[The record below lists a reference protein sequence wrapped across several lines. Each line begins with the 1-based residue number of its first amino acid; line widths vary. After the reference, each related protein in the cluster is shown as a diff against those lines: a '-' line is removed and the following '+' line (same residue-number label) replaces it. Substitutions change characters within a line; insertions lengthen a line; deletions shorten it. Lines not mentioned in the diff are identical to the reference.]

1 MKTPIFFIIALF
13 GLAACQ
19 NTAQETDATGNFEA
33 TEVIVSAEATGKIL
47 FFEAEEGQT
56 IAKDSITVVID
67 ESNLNLQK
75 SQVEASMNALDQKTV
90 NVSPQIRLLD
100 EQIGSQHSQLA
111 FLKKEKTRVE
121 NLVKADAAT
130 TKQLDE
136 INNQIDLVSRQIAV
150 LREQKSVQENNFAT
164 QNRSILSEKN
174 PLQYRVAQIQDQ
186 INRTK
191 IRNPLTGTILTKY
204 AQQGEVTAYG
214 KALYKIADLSDMIL
228 RAYISG
234 GQLSKIRLNQDV
246 KILVDDST
254 DSYKSYNGKIVWIS
268 SQSEFTPKTIQT
280 KDERANLVY
289 AIKIKVKN
297 DGYLK
302 IGMYGEVLFSEK

>member
-100 EQIGSQHSQLA
+100 EQIGSHQSQLA

-136 INNQIDLVSRQIAV
+136 INNQIDLVSRQIGV

-246 KILVDDST
+246 KILVDDSA